1 MELQLQQ
8 QQSQHKKP
16 RCQKN
21 GNCNCKGKIEKQSH
35 KNENCN
41 CNDLY
46 SHKWENVTK
55 NGIPAA
61 AATATISKFERNRTI
76 TKYATATAT
85 IST

>member
-1 MELQLQQ
+1 METATATTKLAKEA
-8 QQSQHKKP
+8 HKNKAATAMS
-16 RCQKN
+16 KL
-21 GNCNCKGKIEKQSH
+21 KKQSH

-46 SHKWENVTK
+46 SHKRKNVTK

-61 AATATISKFERNRTI
+61 AATATISKFERNRII
-76 TKYATATAT
+76 TKYGPSTTK